1 MDERRVGEVLLLAT
15 EYLRKKGRES
25 PRLAA
30 EILLARVLDCER
42 IRVYMR
48 FEEPISDPLLTQF
61 RELIRRRGEGEPV
74 ACIIGEKEFFSLRF
88 AVNSSV
94 LIPRPETE
102 TLVETALREIESSGM
117 DSPRIL
123 DLGVG
128 PGTILL
134 SLAHSLERGRFVGV
148 DVSPEAI
155 KIAEMNRSA
164 LCDGKEASFHVGN
177 WFLALPETEREYDVI
192 VSNPPYIPTHVL
204 GGLSEEIRN
213 YEPAV
218 ALDGGPDGLDAYRK
232 IAEDLGRHLAENGFS
247 ALEIGAD
254 QAEKVR
260 EIFAVENFKTEI
272 VKDLEGRD
280 RVVVLR
286 R

>member
-1 MDERRVGEVLLLAT
+1 MGERRVGEVLLLAT
-15 EYLRKKGRES
+15 DYLRNKGRES

-30 EILLARVLDCER
+30 EILLARTLNCDR
-42 IRVYMR
+42 IRVYVR
-48 FEEPISDPLLTQF
+48 FEEPISEPLLAQF
-61 RELIRRRGEGEPV
+61 RELIRRRGQAEPV
-74 ACIIGEKEFFSLRF
+74 AYIIGEKEFFSLRF

-94 LIPRPETE
+94 LIPRPDTE
-102 TLVETALREIESSGM
+102 TLVETVLRQVKTLGL

-128 PGTILL
+128 SGTILL
-134 SLAHSLERGRFVGV
+134 SLAHSLDKGRFVGV
-148 DVSPEAI
+148 DFSPEAI
-155 KIAEMNRSA
+155 KVAETNRSA
-164 LCDGKEASFHVGN
+164 LCDGKEVRFHVGN
-177 WFLALPETEREYDVI
+177 WFSALPEEEREYDVI
-192 VSNPPYIPTHVL
+192 VSNPPYIPTQVL

-218 ALDGGPDGLDAYRK
+218 ALDGGADGLDAYRK
-232 IAEDLGRHLAENGFS
+232 IARDLGRHLAENGFS

-260 EIFAVENFKTEI
+260 EIFAMEDFKTEI